1 LIEENRQGQLVFEPP
16 AQRGAGGYLEMNVR
30 KPLIIC
36 KTAHAITIVTDG
48 CVHLPKFPVEG
59 SRPNLK
65 EVSKN
70 ISRAFFRASD
80 GACSRDWLRMRKV
93 GAARISFSG
102 DSVRRLI

>member
-1 LIEENRQGQLVFEPP
+1 MKPPVQG
-16 AQRGAGGYLEMNVR
+16 GAGGYLEMNVR

-36 KTAHAITIVTDG
+36 KTARAITVVTDG
-48 CVHLPKFPVEG
+48 CAHLPKFPVEG

-70 ISRAFFRASD
+70 ISRAFLRASD

-102 DSVRRLI
+102 DGVRRLI

>member
-1 LIEENRQGQLVFEPP
+1 MIEENRQGQLVFESR

-36 KTAHAITIVTDG
+36 KTEHAITIVTDG
-48 CVHLPKFPVEG
+48 CAYLPKFPVEG

-65 EVSKN
+65 KFER
-70 ISRAFFRASD
+70 ISRALPSAID
-80 GACSRDWLRMRKV
+80 GAYSRDWLRTRKV
-93 GAARISFSG
+93 GATSISFSG

>member
-1 LIEENRQGQLVFEPP
+1 
-16 AQRGAGGYLEMNVR
+16 MNVR

-48 CVHLPKFPVEG
+48 CAHLPKFPVEG

-70 ISRAFFRASD
+70 ISRAFLGPVTAP
-80 GACSRDWLRMRKV
+80 
-93 GAARISFSG
+93 ARVIG
-102 DSVRRLI
+102 LE

>member
-1 LIEENRQGQLVFEPP
+1 MIEQNRQRQLVFKPP
-16 AQRGAGGYLEMNVR
+16 VQGGAGGYREMNVR

-48 CVHLPKFPVEG
+48 CAHLPKFPVEG

-65 EVSKN
+65 KFER
-70 ISRAFFRASD
+70 ISRALPSAID
-80 GACSRDWLRMRKV
+80 GAYSRDWLRTRKV
-93 GAARISFSG
+93 GATSISFSG